1 LSGTTANGAS
11 AGSHPR
17 DADDAPATRA
27 TAQSPAAA
35 PLPPLLS
42 AFIARVRQDSPM
54 HRGFLDHA
62 LAKLTRDERGELD
75 GYLAFCAAR
84 DLSIDYLA
92 KCYLTVV
99 ADALREQLYF
109 QRHGSYRYTSFADV
123 ARHVYFDREYMSYH
137 LYGLALSSYLWPNH
151 LELFRFFRETL
162 PKDRRGRY
170 LEIGPGH
177 GYFFRNAIGLSRYDS
192 FLGVDVSETSIRQTR
207 DLVAHDATGRA
218 ANVRLECLD
227 FLEATLP
234 EDGFDAI
241 VMGEVLEHVEQPELF
256 LRRIAALA
264 RDDCFI
270 FVTTC
275 INAPAIDHIYLFR
288 DLVEVKALFD
298 SCGFR
303 IRQQRI
309 CPHAGKSVEEC
320 LEGRYAINVGYV
332 LESTRTPA
340 RKGSP

>member
-1 LSGTTANGAS
+1 LSGSTANGAG
-11 AGSHPR
+11 AGSHLR
-17 DADDAPATRA
+17 TADDASASDA
-27 TAQSPAAA
+27 MVLSPAAA
-35 PLPPLLS
+35 LLPPLLT

-54 HRGFLDHA
+54 HRGFLDQA
-62 LAKLTRDERGELD
+62 LLKLTGEERGELD
-75 GYLAFCAAR
+75 RYLAFCAAR
-84 DLSIDYLA
+84 GLSIDYLA

-109 QRHGSYRYTSFADV
+109 QRHGRYRYTSFADV

-151 LELFRFFRETL
+151 LELFRFFREAL
-162 PKDRRGRY
+162 PKDRRGQY

-192 FLGVDVSETSIRQTR
+192 FLGVDVSETSIQQTR
-207 DLVAHDATGRA
+207 DLVVHDATARA
-218 ANVRLECLD
+218 ADVRLECLD
-227 FLEATLP
+227 FLDATLP

-241 VMGEVLEHVEQPELF
+241 VMGEVLEHVERPELF
-256 LRRIAALA
+256 LCRIAALA
-264 RDDCFI
+264 REDCFV

-332 LESTRTPA
+332 LETTRTPA
-340 RKGSP
+340 RKDSP